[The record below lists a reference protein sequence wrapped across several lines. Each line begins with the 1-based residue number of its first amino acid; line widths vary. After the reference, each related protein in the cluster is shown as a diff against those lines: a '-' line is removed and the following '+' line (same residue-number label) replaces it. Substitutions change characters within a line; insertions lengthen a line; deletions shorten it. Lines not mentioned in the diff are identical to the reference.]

1 MWHHRERGLLQPPGV
16 SARPPP
22 AARGVGAAILVRV
35 IGATSRRQ
43 GEYCAPVIIAAR
55 SSGAETTREV
65 AAPRRT
71 GPARLPVLRGPQL
84 IVDDAV
90 HIAVVLAEVTGEILQ
105 VPEEVGAAVVPAE
118 PPRAAPIVDL
128 LSTGGASGGRRSRSQ
143 GPVLIVPVPSVPLSA
158 RLCLPVKDDA
168 EGSRTRGTLL
178 NDLQTRK
185 VPRSCQ

>member
-1 MWHHRERGLLQPPGV
+1 M
-16 SARPPP
+16 
-22 AARGVGAAILVRV
+22 
-35 IGATSRRQ
+35 
-43 GEYCAPVIIAAR
+43 
-55 SSGAETTREV
+55 
-65 AAPRRT
+65 
-71 GPARLPVLRGPQL
+71 
-84 IVDDAV
+84 
-90 HIAVVLAEVTGEILQ
+90 
-105 VPEEVGAAVVPAE
+105 PAE

-128 LSTGGASGGRRSRSQ
+128 LSTGGASGDRRSRSQ